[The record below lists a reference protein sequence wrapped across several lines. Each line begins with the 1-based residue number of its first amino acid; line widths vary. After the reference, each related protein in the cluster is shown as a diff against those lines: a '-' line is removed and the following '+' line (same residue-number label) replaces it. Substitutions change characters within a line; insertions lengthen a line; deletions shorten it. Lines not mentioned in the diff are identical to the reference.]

1 MYPFL
6 KKFNPTLLF
15 QYAVIAL
22 AFVIPLSIAAY
33 TALSAL
39 LLILWIIEGNWRYKW
54 ELIKNQPFFKAF
66 WIFYL
71 FLTISLLWSENLHQG
86 LEHLRKYY
94 FIAFLLPIL
103 YTSIDHKRIPQIF
116 NAFLSAMIIS
126 EILSYLIFL
135 DLMPFK
141 YKESWSSV
149 DPTPFMHHTPYSIF
163 LIFAIFLMLTR
174 LLYEKRTK
182 IQIFIYS
189 FFILTMTANL
199 FLNAGRTGQFSLLIT
214 LIVFLT
220 VNFKFHW
227 FKTLFMTAAIST
239 AVLTT
244 AFFTSPN
251 FHNRSIE
258 TYQTFHYLITHGE
271 ALKNDS
277 TGFRLMMWQTASAII
292 SEYPLIG
299 VGIGDERDVY
309 SATLSTK
316 LPELK
321 DQIIGFSDFHNT
333 YLQTAVSTGLA
344 GLVLLVAMFYILYRN
359 LSFNPELRSIGAV
372 MITLW
377 LSFMLIGNFP
387 AAYLTILFVLITS
400 IVLKHE
406 NEPFSNRDVE

>member
-1 MYPFL
+1 MNLFS
-6 KKFNPTLLF
+6 KKINPTLLF
-15 QYAVIAL
+15 QYTVIAL
-22 AFVIPLSIAAY
+22 AFAIPLSIAAY
-33 TALSAL
+33 TGLSAL
-39 LLILWIIEGNWRYKW
+39 LLVLWIVEGNWRYKW
-54 ELIKNQPFFKAF
+54 ELIRNQPFFKAF

-71 FLTISLLWSENLHQG
+71 FLTVSLMWSENLHQG

-94 FIAFLLPIL
+94 FIAFLLPVL

-116 NAFLSAMIIS
+116 NAFLSAMLIS

-141 YKESWSSV
+141 YKETWSSV

-163 LIFAIFLMLTR
+163 LIFTIFLMVTQ

-182 IQIFIYS
+182 MQVFIYS

-227 FKTLFMTAAIST
+227 FKTVLLTTAIST

-271 ALKNDS
+271 ALQNDS
-277 TGFRLMMWQTASAII
+277 TGFRFMMWRTAGVII
-292 SEYPLIG
+292 SENPLIG

-309 SATLSTK
+309 SDTLSTK
-316 LPELK
+316 LPQYK

-333 YLQTAVSTGLA
+333 YLQTAVSAGLTGL
-344 GLVLLVAMFYILYRN
+344 LLLLAMFYILSRN
-359 LSFNPELRSIGAV
+359 LSFNRELKSIGAV
-372 MITLW
+372 MTVLW
-377 LSFMLIGNFP
+377 LSFMMIDNIP
-387 AAYLTILFVLITS
+387 AAYLTILFVLFTS
-400 IVLKHE
+400 ITLKREH
-406 NEPFSNRDVE
+406 

>member
-1 MYPFL
+1 MNLFL
-6 KKFNPTLLF
+6 KKINPTLLF
-15 QYAVIAL
+15 QYTVIAL
-22 AFVIPLSIAAY
+22 AFTIPLSIAAY
-33 TALSAL
+33 TGLSAL
-39 LLILWIIEGNWRYKW
+39 LLILWVIEGNWRYKW
-54 ELIKNQPFFKAF
+54 ELIRNQPFFKAF

-71 FLTISLLWSENLHQG
+71 FLTVSLLWSENLHQG

-94 FIAFLLPIL
+94 FIAFLLPVL

-116 NAFLSAMIIS
+116 NAFLSAMLIS

-141 YKESWSSV
+141 YKETWSSV

-163 LIFAIFLMLTR
+163 LIFTIFLMVTQ

-182 IQIFIYS
+182 MQIFIYS

-227 FKTLFMTAAIST
+227 LKTVLLTTAIST

-258 TYQTFHYLITHGE
+258 TYQTFNYLITHGK
-271 ALKNDS
+271 ALQNDS
-277 TGFRLMMWQTASAII
+277 TGFRFMIWQTAGSII
-292 SEYPLIG
+292 NEHPLIG
-299 VGIGDERDVY
+299 VGIGDERDAY
-309 SATLSTK
+309 SATLSNTF
-316 LPELK
+316 PQFK
-321 DQIIGFSDFHNT
+321 DQIIGFSDYHNT
-333 YLQTAVSTGLA
+333 YLQIAVSIGLI
-344 GLVLLVAMFYILYRN
+344 GLLLFLYMFYILYHN
-359 LSFNPELRSIGAV
+359 LSNNREIRSIGAV
-372 MITLW
+372 MLTLW

-400 IVLKHE
+400 ISIKRE
-406 NEPFSNRDVE
+406 Y